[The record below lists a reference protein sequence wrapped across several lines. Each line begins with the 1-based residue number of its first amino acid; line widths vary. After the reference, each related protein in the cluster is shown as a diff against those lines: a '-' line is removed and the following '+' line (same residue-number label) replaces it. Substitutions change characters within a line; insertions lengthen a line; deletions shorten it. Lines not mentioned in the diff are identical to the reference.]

1 MGLCDDE
8 RGYFSTVQAPLE
20 ASSRELSIL
29 HNSWDEFER
38 TSSHYHTMGNLA
50 SSKDGKMDTSL

>member
-8 RGYFSTVQAPLE
+8 CGYFSTAQAPLE

-29 HNSWDEFER
+29 RNSWDEFER
-38 TSSHYHTMGNLA
+38 TSSNCHTKGNLA
-50 SSKDGKMDTSL
+50 SSKDEKMDTSL